1 MSLLSRS
8 RDWRLIYR
16 PQIFIRKTQ
25 TIKLLTSSANLKK
38 NKQTNNMKQKKIIGN
53 F

>member
-1 MSLLSRS
+1 MALLSRS

-16 PQIFIRKTQ
+16 PEIFFRKTQ

-38 NKQTNNMKQKKIIGN
+38 NKQANNKKQKKIIGY